1 MKIRITNRFKRSF
14 QILSVEEKKIFKK
27 QIKLLISY
35 PNTPFY
41 PSLRIKKIRG
51 ISGIFE
57 CSINKEI
64 RMTWQYIQSDIIL
77 LRNIGKHDKTL
88 KNP

>member
-14 QILSVEEKKIFKK
+14 KTLAVDERKAFKK
-27 QIKLLISY
+27 HIELLLKY
-35 PNTPFY
+35 PNPHFY
-41 PSLRIKKIRG
+41 PTLRIKNIRG

-64 RMTWQYIQSDIIL
+64 RMA
-77 LRNIGKHDKTL
+77 R
-88 KNP
+88 

>member
-14 QILSVEEKKIFKK
+14 QALSVDERKAFKK
-27 QIKLLISY
+27 HIELLIKY
-35 PNTPFY
+35 PNSPFY
-41 PSLRIKKIRG
+41 TSLPIKKIRG

-57 CSINKEI
+57 CSINEEI

-88 KNP
+88 SNP

>member
-14 QILSVEEKKIFKK
+14 QALSVDERKAFKK
-27 QIKLLISY
+27 HIELLVKY
-35 PNTPFY
+35 PNPPFY
-41 PSLRIKKIRG
+41 PSLGIKKIRG

-88 KNP
+88 SNP